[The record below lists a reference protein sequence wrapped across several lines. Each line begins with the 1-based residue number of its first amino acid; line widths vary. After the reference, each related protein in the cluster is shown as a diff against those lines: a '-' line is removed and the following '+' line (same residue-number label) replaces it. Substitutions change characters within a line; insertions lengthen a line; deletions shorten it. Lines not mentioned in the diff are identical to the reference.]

1 MICFLFLKKKQS
13 MDKKGLLLMNRL
25 VSFLKWYLEH
35 KAKKYIMVTFCEAGL
50 VLLSPNI
57 IIALIVA
64 FKSIDGDLSFER
76 SLDSLSYIGIGF
88 IILGPILHYVVFAI
102 VKYKIKN
109 YKYICDVLSSI
120 FKIYDVDQFEQD
132 FINTY
137 NNQLLFRYQLD
148 KIDDLCERI
157 NSDKFSLKNKRY
169 NEIVKQFGDV
179 LGSFRSYCA
188 GKMRPYN
195 KDGDV
200 KVFSGT
206 PSVNKRIYDDCC
218 SLIKE
223 YKSIWKLKMN
233 LEEEKFSRFFV

>member
-1 MICFLFLKKKQS
+1 

-109 YKYICDVLSSI
+109 YKYICDMLSSI
-120 FKIYDVDQFEQD
+120 FKIYDVNQFEED
-132 FINTY
+132 FISTY
-137 NNQLLFRYQLD
+137 DNCRLFSNQLD
-148 KIDDLCERI
+148 KIFDLCEKI
-157 NSDKFSLKNKRY
+157 NDYNFSLKNKQYNKIVKKFGKDLESFNSYCSLQMYSY
-169 NEIVKQFGDV
+169 NE
-179 LGSFRSYCA
+179 Y
-188 GKMRPYN
+188 
-195 KDGDV
+195 GDV
-200 KVFSGT
+200 KVPPDMAS
-206 PSVNKRIYDDCC
+206 SVNKRIYDNCC
-218 SLIKE
+218 SLIEE
-223 YKSIWKLKMN
+223 YKSIWELKKN
-233 LEEEKFSRFFV
+233 LEEENFSRFFV

>member
-1 MICFLFLKKKQS
+1 M
-13 MDKKGLLLMNRL
+13 
-25 VSFLKWYLEH
+25 SFLKWYLEH

-50 VLLSPNI
+50 LLLSPNI
-57 IIALIVA
+57 IIALIA
-64 FKSIDGDLSFER
+64 TFTSINSNLSFER
-76 SLDSLSYIGIGF
+76 SLDVLSYIGIAF
-88 IILGPILHYVVFAI
+88 IILGPIFHYVVIAI
-102 VKYKIKN
+102 VEYKIKN
-109 YKYICDVLSSI
+109 YKHICDMLSSI

-148 KIDDLCERI
+148 KIEDLCERI

-179 LGSFRSYCA
+179 LDSFRSYCA

-200 KVFSGT
+200 KVFSGMSS
-206 PSVNKRIYDDCC
+206 SVNKKIYDDCC
-218 SLIKE
+218 SLIEE
-223 YKSIWKLKMN
+223 YKTIWKLKMK
-233 LEEEKFSRFFV
+233 LEEENFFRFFV